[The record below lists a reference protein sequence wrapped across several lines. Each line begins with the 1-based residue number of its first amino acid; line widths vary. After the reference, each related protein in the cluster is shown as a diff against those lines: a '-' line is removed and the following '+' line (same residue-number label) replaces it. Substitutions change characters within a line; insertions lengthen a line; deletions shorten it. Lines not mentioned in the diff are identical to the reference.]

1 MLFKL
6 KHQELYNIL
15 NLAGFIRTSVEEDPF
30 VEDPLNFNRKIDPE
44 TSSG

>member
-1 MLFKL
+1 MWFKL

-15 NLAGFIRTSVEEDPF
+15 NLAGFVHTSVEEDPMN
-30 VEDPLNFNRKIDPE
+30 LISKIDPE

>member
-15 NLAGFIRTSVEEDPF
+15 NLAGFKNLRGLVKKKRSNQFNDRLRLFEFCIRE
-30 VEDPLNFNRKIDPE
+30 
-44 TSSG
+44 